1 MLLVTTNCRQQLLL
15 IINGDYKLS
24 PKNHTPITKQQGAI
38 IMMTENSIPT
48 IRINHNC
55 ELNCE
60 NCKYYDSELDDCYH
74 NYLFYELREGNQI

>member
-1 MLLVTTNCRQQLLL
+1 
-15 IINGDYKLS
+15 
-24 PKNHTPITKQQGAI
+24 
-38 IMMTENSIPT
+38 MMTENSNQK

-74 NYLFYELREGNQI
+74 NYLFYEIRDGNQIL